1 MSKLINYRWP
11 EHLPESAHYRLS
23 VNGEPV
29 FVHTC
34 RAADFAIFSFEGTV
48 EVDLTVEGEA
58 KEARIHPFSRH
69 LVAETA
75 GDRLRFSLDRPG
87 HLMLE
92 IPGLPELFLYANP
105 PERDVP
111 SPDDPNVMF
120 FKAGQVY
127 DVGRLTIEENDQT
140 VYIEGGAVLKGCFN
154 AFRSHNV
161 TVRGRGIMDASFYPK
176 HAYRMLVFEG
186 CRNVELE
193 GIVTVGTPSWNTVF
207 GACKQVHVDNYKT
220 LGWVM
225 CSDGIDIVGS
235 RDVLIENCCLR
246 SNDDCV
252 AVKSVAH
259 SNGDGSPPRL
269 DWRGNVRNVEVRHC
283 VLYND
288 ACGNALEIGFETQA
302 ESIRDI
308 RFRDLDILY
317 SHGHGGV
324 FTIHNGDRA
333 VVENVLYENIRVQ
346 HYFDKLVDLRI
357 MHSRYSQDECRGHVR
372 DIRFRDI
379 DCVANEHN
387 SVTLIGG
394 CSPAHRVEG
403 ITFDNFRIGGRAVE
417 SLGDLEAFV
426 NHADRIEFY
435 GASPRQTNCGW
446 VCASGTKDVPTA
458 RHQL

>member
-1 MSKLINYRWP
+1 MATLINYRWP
-11 EHLPESAHYRLS
+11 AHLPASAHYRLS
-23 VNGEPV
+23 IKGKPTL
-29 FVHTC
+29 VHTC
-34 RAADFAIFSFEGTV
+34 RAADFAIFSFEGSV
-48 EVDLTVEGEA
+48 ELELTVIGA
-58 KEARIHPFSRH
+58 VDGAQIHPLSRH
-69 LVAETA
+69 LAAEIA
-75 GDRLRFSLDRPG
+75 GDTLRFSLDRPG
-87 HLMLE
+87 HLMIE
-92 IPGLPELFLYANP
+92 IPGFPELFLYANP

-111 SPDDPNVMF
+111 SPDDPNVLF

-127 DVGRLTIEENDQT
+127 DVGRLTIEEDNQT

-154 AFRSHNV
+154 AFKARNV
-161 TVRGRGIMDASFYPK
+161 TLRGRGIMDASFYPH

-186 CRNVELE
+186 CQNVELE

-207 GACKQVHVDNYKT
+207 GACDGVHVDNYKT

-269 DWRGNVRNVEVRHC
+269 DWRGEVQNVEVRNC

-288 ACGNALEIGFETQA
+288 VCGNALEIGFETQTD
-302 ESIRDI
+302 SIRDI

-333 VVENVLYENIRVQ
+333 VIEEVLYENIRVQ

-357 MHSRYSQDECRGHVR
+357 MHSRYSQDESRGHIRNV
-372 DIRFRDI
+372 RFRDI

-387 SVTLIGG
+387 SCTLIGG
-394 CSPAHRVEG
+394 SGPNHRVEAVV
-403 ITFDNFRIGGRAVE
+403 FEDFRIGGRTVE
-417 SLGDLEAFV
+417 SLGELEAFV
-426 NHADRIEFY
+426 NYAEGIEF
-435 GASPRQTNCGW
+435 ASRTEETDNRTIGQRGSCL
-446 VCASGTKDVPTA
+446 VD
-458 RHQL
+458 